1 MRILVTTVAVDRSE
15 AHLLAG
21 LRERGFDIEVWA
33 SADRPHPHLDTVG
46 FAARP
51 LTVRGRLDRAAI
63 RAIRTRVEEG
73 TVDLVYAPHNSTL
86 AVSLPAA
93 RARGV
98 PVVGYRGTIGHISR
112 WNPGDWLT
120 YLHPR
125 VARIA
130 CVSEAVRTYLLGFHL
145 PPQRL
150 VTIHRGHDPAWYVGG
165 RFDLAACGVPA
176 GGFRLGF
183 AGNVRPVKGVDVLLD
198 AVAGLPP
205 ETPLQVL
212 IAGEIREPAIERRLR
227 QDARLRGRV
236 FALGHR
242 PDAWA
247 MLGRCDAT
255 VMPSRAREGLTK
267 AVIESMAQG
276 VPVIVSRVGGLP
288 ELVRDGVE
296 GRVVPPNDAAALR
309 AAILD
314 MMADP
319 ARRRDWGDAAR
330 RRIET
335 EFHIR
340 LTIERYAL
348 MFQEAVAAPPVAWV
362 GVAQRV
368 RQPSAVTPE
377 AVPA

>member
-1 MRILVTTVAVDRSE
+1 MHILVTTVSSDRPE
-15 AHLLAG
+15 AHLFSG
-21 LRERGFDIEVWA
+21 LRELGFEIEIWA
-33 SADRPHPHLDTVG
+33 APDRPHPHLAAAG
-46 FAARP
+46 FTPRP
-51 LTVRGRLDRAAI
+51 LAVRGRLDRAAS

-73 TVDLVYAPHNSTL
+73 TVDAIYAPHNVTL

-93 RARGV
+93 RARGI

-125 VARIA
+125 VARVA
-130 CVSEAVRTYLLGFHL
+130 CVSEAVRAYLLGFGL
-145 PPQRL
+145 PPHRL
-150 VTIHRGHDPAWYVGG
+150 VTIHRGHDPAWYAGG

-205 ETPLQVL
+205 ETPLRLVL
-212 IAGEIREPAIERRLR
+212 AGEIREPAIERRLR
-227 QDARLRGRV
+227 EDPRLRGRV

-247 MLGRCDAT
+247 MLGQCDAT

-267 AVIESMAQG
+267 AVIESMAQS

-309 AAILD
+309 SAILD

-319 ARRRDWGDAAR
+319 ARRRVWGDAAR

-340 LTIERYAL
+340 LTIERYAAL
-348 MFQEAVAAPPVAWV
+348 FHEAAAAPPAELV
-362 GVAQRV
+362 GAARD
-368 RQPSAVTPE
+368 RARSAF
-377 AVPA
+377 VPGAAPA